1 MIAVNNELS
10 LFDTLLGQK
19 PQIVVVN
26 KVDVP
31 EVKSRVND
39 IKEAFREAGVEVRF
53 ISAATGE
60 GVAVLMHEAW
70 QKLQSM
76 TIPEVEG
83 EEPKKVFRPQPKGA
97 GLTIHKEGD
106 VFVVEAPG
114 LERMVSDTGEA
125 TPELQLHVQRQLT
138 RIGLNRALGR
148 AGAKFGDKVRC
159 GIVEWE
165 WMP

>member
-1 MIAVNNELS
+1 
-10 LFDTLLGQK
+10 
-19 PQIVVVN
+19 
-26 KVDVP
+26 
-31 EVKSRVND
+31 VND
-39 IKEAFREAGVEVRF
+39 IKEAFREAGINVRF

-60 GVAVLMHEAW
+60 GAAALMQEAW

-76 TIPEVEG
+76 TIPEAKG
-83 EEPKKVFRPQPKGA
+83 EEPKKVFRPQPKGT

-106 VFVVEAPG
+106 VFVVEVPG
-114 LERMVSDTGEA
+114 LSRMVSDTGEV

-138 RIGLNRALGR
+138 RIGLGRALGR
-148 AGAKFGDKVRC
+148 AGALPGDKVRC